1 MTQPTSLRFARRH
14 TAAAASLLCALCAQ
28 AQTTEAPAT
37 PQAPD
42 YQSVEKVIIT
52 AQKREQAA
60 IDVPASVSTVSAE
73 RLQRSGAVR
82 LEDYAAQVPGL
93 SITAL
98 SRGFTSVV
106 LRGISTGISQATPS
120 TAYYIDEAPIGS
132 ITAYATGSTLTPD
145 LDPYDLRRIEVLKGP
160 QGTLYGAGA
169 VGGLLRYVTVAP
181 DSTRFGGAV
190 SLGGNKVARGGNGY
204 EGRVALNIPLVKDS
218 MALRVSAFDRQ
229 DAGYIDDPTRGLS
242 DVNEARTSGG
252 RVAFG
257 WTITP
262 DWSLIASAMS
272 QRFRADGIGVEDLN
286 GPALTPAT
294 GELQHG
300 SSVAEKQKADL
311 DVFNLTVKGR
321 AANFDLVSATTY
333 QEIKGD
339 VTVDQTRTIGATFS
353 AALAPLGLTNIGAST
368 HQLVNT
374 KRWAQELR
382 ARSSA
387 FEDKLN
393 YEAGLFYTKEESTN
407 RLPPEGL
414 FLTPGLTPLPPLP
427 GPLAAFNGPLFNAML
442 GVKYQ
447 EYSLFGN
454 ATYSVTPQL
463 DVTAGVRI
471 SHDKQHFD
479 QNYAASIAVPAP
491 VVFSQDVTHHKT
503 TYLLNALYKLDRDT
517 ALYGRVATGYRPGGP
532 SALPASIGKPS
543 FDPDSLTSYE
553 LGYKAA
559 LAGGKASV
567 EAAVFTTDWKDIQ
580 VQKATVSGGTTYQHF
595 VNAGKA
601 RSQGAEATLLLFPAS
616 GLTLRATGA
625 YTDSKL
631 TEDAPVVGG
640 LSGDRMP
647 FVPQWTASLAADYRF
662 PLGAMQAWVGGSL
675 GYIGARRS
683 NFSQRPNAIDI
694 PSYTTLG
701 LNAGVDV
708 GNLRVSVYGKNLT
721 DERGINFANTIGLAI
736 PGVNPIGNPYAAG
749 VIQPRTIGVDLS
761 YRF

>member
-1 MTQPTSLRFARRH
+1 MHLTTLPRFERKAV
-14 TAAAASLLCALCAQ
+14 AAAASLLCALAL
-28 AQTTEAPAT
+28 PAT
-37 PQAPD
+37 AQEAAKDGD
-42 YQSVEKVIIT
+42 YQSVEKVVVT

-120 TAYYIDEAPIGS
+120 TAYYIDDAPIGS

-181 DSTRFGGAV
+181 DPNKFGGAISV
-190 SLGGNKVARGGNGY
+190 GGNKVAHGGNGY
-204 EGRVALNIPLVKDS
+204 EGRVALNVPLVKDS
-218 MALRVSAFDRQ
+218 MGLRISLLDRE
-229 DAGYIDDPTRGLS
+229 DAGYIDDPVRGLS
-242 DVNEARTSGG
+242 DVNKAKTRGG

-257 WTITP
+257 WTLTP
-262 DWSLIASAMS
+262 EWSLLASAMT
-272 QRFRADGIGVEDLN
+272 QRFTTDGIGVEDLN

-294 GELQHG
+294 GDLQHG
-300 SSVAEKQKADL
+300 SSVAEKQKTGL
-311 DVFNLTVKGR
+311 DVYNATIKGR
-321 AANFDLVSATTY
+321 VGNFDLVSATTY
-333 QEIKGD
+333 QEINGE
-339 VTVDQTRTIGATFS
+339 VTVDATRTIGATFS
-353 AALAPLGLTNIGAST
+353 AALAPLGLNNIGAQT

-387 FEDKLN
+387 LEDKLN
-393 YEAGLFYTKEESTN
+393 YEVGLFYTKEDSTN

-414 FLTPGLTPLPPLP
+414 FLVPGLTPLPPLP

-447 EYSLFGN
+447 EYSVFGN
-454 ATYSVTPQL
+454 ATYSITPQL
-463 DVTAGVRI
+463 DVTAGVRL

-479 QNYAASIAVPAP
+479 QDYEASIAVPAP
-491 VVFSQDVTHHKT
+491 VVFSQDVTHNKT
-503 TYLLNALYKLDRDT
+503 TWLLNAIYKLAPQT

-543 FDPDSLTSYE
+543 FDADSLTSYE
-553 LGYKAA
+553 LGFKSAF
-559 LAGGKASV
+559 AGGKASV
-567 EAAVFTTDWKDIQ
+567 EAAVFSTDWKDIQ
-580 VQKATVSGGTTYQHF
+580 VQKATVSNGTTYQHF

-601 RSQGAEATLLLFPAS
+601 KSQGAEATLLLFPIS

-625 YTDSKL
+625 YTDSHL

-647 FVPQWTASLAADYRF
+647 FVPKWTGSLAADYRF
-662 PLGAMQAWVGGSL
+662 PLAGVQAWVGGAV

-683 NFSQRPNAIDI
+683 NFSQQPNATDV

-701 LNAGVDV
+701 LNAGVDID
-708 GNLRVSVYGKNLT
+708 NLRVSLYGKNLT
-721 DERGINFANTIGLAI
+721 DKRGINFANTIGLAT
-736 PGVNPIGNPYAAG
+736 PANPIGNPYAAG
-749 VIQPRTIGVDLS
+749 VIQPRTVGVDVA